1 MRDVL
6 ASVTH
11 EVETSWWSKNKLK
24 SLKLEVKWSE
34 GLRVE
39 WRVRGLNLDPREKA
53 WTRDVFLQQLLSAV
67 KLIGWAL
74 ISNILR
80 RLKAKTTGH

>member
-24 SLKLEVKWSE
+24 RSEVK
-34 GLRVE
+34 G
-39 WRVRGLNLDPREKA
+39 
-53 WTRDVFLQQLLSAV
+53 
-67 KLIGWAL
+67 
-74 ISNILR
+74 
-80 RLKAKTTGH
+80 

>member
-24 SLKLEVKWSE
+24 SLKLKVK
-34 GLRVE
+34 
-39 WRVRGLNLDPREKA
+39 
-53 WTRDVFLQQLLSAV
+53 
-67 KLIGWAL
+67 
-74 ISNILR
+74 
-80 RLKAKTTGH
+80 